1 MPSLALPPAPSS
13 RSCTELGVTSCTVT
27 SGAARSCTTRSALAA
42 RKWSAT
48 CWSTVS
54 WGPRGRGEAAWNN
67 MQVGAA
73 PQTGH
78 QVPCAIISLQCSRG
92 QGWQGE
98 AQAMMS
104 DRSAQGTCYKSLLDT
119 LERGIL
125 HISLDCWLQVTD
137 TRPK

>member
-1 MPSLALPPAPSS
+1 MGTGLCTDTKHGALGSPL
-13 RSCTELGVTSCTVT
+13 RLESCI
-27 SGAARSCTTRSALAA
+27 
-42 RKWSAT
+42 
-48 CWSTVS
+48 
-54 WGPRGRGEAAWNN
+54 RGRGEAAWNN

-73 PQTGH
+73 PRTGH
-78 QVPCAIISLQCSRG
+78 QVPCADISLQCSRG

-104 DRSAQGTCYKSLLDT
+104 DGSAQGTCYKSLLDT

-137 TRPK
+137 TRPKWLSTEFLAHVTEV